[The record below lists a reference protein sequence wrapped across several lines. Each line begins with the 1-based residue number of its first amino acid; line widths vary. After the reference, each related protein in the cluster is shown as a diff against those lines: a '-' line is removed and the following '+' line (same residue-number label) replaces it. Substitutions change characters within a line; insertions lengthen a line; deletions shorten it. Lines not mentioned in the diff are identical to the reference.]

1 MRYLIE
7 YTESGPPV
15 SRWQRFW
22 QRLAAWL
29 ILAGFVG
36 LVVVLT
42 VFFFSIVAAIVSA
55 LLIIGALYTFI
66 WRLKYGASRL
76 RW

>member
-7 YTESGPPV
+7 YTERSVPA

-29 ILAGFVG
+29 ILAGFSA
-36 LVVVLT
+36 LVVILA
-42 VFFFSIVAAIVSA
+42 VFFFSLVAAIVGA
-55 LLIIGALYTFI
+55 LLIVGAIYAFI
-66 WRLKYGASRL
+66 WGL
-76 RW
+76 RYRRSGLRG